1 MAKRPVALITGA
13 STGFGAAIATRLA
26 DEGYD
31 LILLARRLE
40 KLQALAEKLPVS
52 SHLIACDLREQ
63 DTVRAAITAIP
74 AEFSDIDVLINNAG
88 LALGLE
94 PAHRAD
100 WQDWQQMIDTN
111 CTALALMTRLIL
123 PGMVERQ
130 KGHVIMMGSIAG
142 AYAYPGGNAYGATKA
157 FVEQFARNLRAD
169 LLGTGIRVTNI
180 EPGLVG
186 GSEFSLVRF
195 KGDVEKAATVYKGAN
210 ALQPEDIAESVAWA
224 LKQPKHVNINSIEI
238 MPVSQAH
245 GPLAIHR
252 KT

>member
-40 KLQALAEKLPVS
+40 KLQALAEQLPVS

-63 DTVRAAITAIP
+63 EAVRAAIAAIP
-74 AEFSDIDVLINNAG
+74 AEFADIDVLINNAG

-130 KGHVIMMGSIAG
+130 KGHLVMMGSIAG

>member
-1 MAKRPVALITGA
+1 
-13 STGFGAAIATRLA
+13 
-26 DEGYD
+26 
-31 LILLARRLE
+31 
-40 KLQALAEKLPVS
+40 
-52 SHLIACDLREQ
+52 
-63 DTVRAAITAIP
+63 
-74 AEFSDIDVLINNAG
+74 
-88 LALGLE
+88 
-94 PAHRAD
+94 
-100 WQDWQQMIDTN
+100 MIDTN

>member
-1 MAKRPVALITGA
+1 MSLRKVALITGA
-13 STGFGAAIATRLA
+13 SAGFGAAIAKRLA
-26 DEGYD
+26 NEGYA
-31 LILLARRLE
+31 LILMARRAD
-40 KLQALAEKLPVS
+40 KLSELAAHLGAPT
-52 SHLIACDLREQ
+52 HLISCDLRDEAA
-63 DTVRAAITAIP
+63 VRAAIANIP
-74 AEFSDIDVLINNAG
+74 AAFASVDVLVNNAG

-94 PAHRAD
+94 PAHKAD
-100 WQDWQQMIDTN
+100 WNDWQQMIDTN

-130 KGHVIMMGSIAG
+130 KGHVITMGSIAG

-169 LLGTGIRVTNI
+169 VLGSGVRVTNI

-195 KGDVEKAATVYKGAN
+195 KGDAEKAASIYKGAN
-210 ALQPEDIAESVAWA
+210 ALQPEDIAESVAWVLA
-224 LKQPKHVNINSIEI
+224 QPAHVNINSIEL

-252 KT
+252 Q